1 MTRYSFVIQVHPGGV
16 STLENLATR
25 ERVKI
30 DELDTVGS
38 QIERWLNELEV
49 DPQSPSPAPSDRG
62 SRAGSDSRS
71 GRGERGRR

>member
-30 DELDTVGS
+30 DGFDTVGP
-38 QIERWLNELEV
+38 QIERWLKELEV
-49 DPQSPSPAPSDRG
+49 DPQSPSPSPSDRG
-62 SRAGSDSRS
+62 SPAGSGS
-71 GRGERGRR
+71 

>member
-30 DELDTVGS
+30 DGFDTVGL
-38 QIERWLNELEV
+38 QIEHWLEELQADE
-49 DPQSPSPAPSDRG
+49 PLPTAGQAEGGEGAPR
-62 SRAGSDSRS
+62 
-71 GRGERGRR
+71 

>member
-30 DELDTVGS
+30 DGLETVGP
-38 QIERWLNELEV
+38 QIERWLEQLEAEEERI
-49 DPQSPSPAPSDRG
+49 DEGA
-62 SRAGSDSRS
+62 S
-71 GRGERGRR
+71 G

>member
-38 QIERWLNELEV
+38 QIERWLEELEK
-49 DPQSPSPAPSDRG
+49 DEQPL
-62 SRAGSDSRS
+62 
-71 GRGERGRR
+71 GEGGTR

>member
-30 DELDTVGS
+30 DGFETVGL
-38 QIERWLNELEV
+38 QIERWLEELQADALLPVAGQDDGGEA
-49 DPQSPSPAPSDRG
+49 APR
-62 SRAGSDSRS
+62 
-71 GRGERGRR
+71 